1 MGKMTDK
8 QDTAGTGWFRK
19 GSRKTIAIATG
30 IAIAIGG
37 VLGVQAL
44 ANSKTYSHMKLYTS
58 NMSSGHGENHKG
70 FADLSDADIEAQIER
85 IVKHA
90 AIEIDATQEQ
100 QENITALVT
109 AVAKDMKPVHDRM
122 RATGKEIHELLL
134 ADTIDRAALERLRAE
149 RLADAER
156 ISKDLVSTLADV
168 AEILSVEQRRVLN
181 ERIDQFR
188 SMHRGGHRG

>member
-1 MGKMTDK
+1 MTDNR
-8 QDTAGTGWFRK
+8 DTTETGWIRK

-37 VLGVQAL
+37 VFGVQAL
-44 ANSKTYSHMKLYTS
+44 ANSKTYGHMKLYAS
-58 NMSSGHGENHKG
+58 NMSGEHGGHGENHKG

-168 AEILSVEQRRVLN
+168 AEILSLEQRRVLN
-181 ERIDQFR
+181 ERIEQFR